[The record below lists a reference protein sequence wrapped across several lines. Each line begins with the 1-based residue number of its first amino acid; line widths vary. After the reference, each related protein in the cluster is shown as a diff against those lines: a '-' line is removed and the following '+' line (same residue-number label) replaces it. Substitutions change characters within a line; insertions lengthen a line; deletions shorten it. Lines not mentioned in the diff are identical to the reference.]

1 MNREQRRRY
10 AKKVKNDVIASICP
24 LCNNRARYFTKARG
38 EKDTVVICEVCGQV
52 VRDGEEVTKLL
63 PPGIYVPMPLPA
75 LDQALI
81 AEAARVDNDIKE
93 EATDAIVGEGTVGEA
108 TVE

>member
-75 LDQALI
+75 LDRALI
-81 AEAARVDNDIKE
+81 AEAARVKE
-93 EATDAIVGEGTVGEA
+93 EVTDAIVGEGTVGEA
-108 TVE
+108 TVG